1 MWNICMCKS
10 IGVNSFRT
18 CSKCGGTL
26 SLFGYKTI
34 HENSLMI
41 NTPKIDSRKLILDRI
56 NELKS
61 KLQFTCQPKLNKTID
76 EFKIANLEIRID
88 ELEQLLLKLK

>member
-1 MWNICMCKS
+1 MWNICMCKN

-41 NTPKIDSRKLILDRI
+41 NPPKVDSRKLISDRI

-61 KLQFTCQPKLNKTID
+61 KLKGECQSKLTRTFD
-76 EFKIANLEIRID
+76 EIKIMNLEIRID
-88 ELEQLLLKLK
+88 ELQQLLLKLK